1 MFAAVSVPTAEDMAS
16 RTDVVNESLARS
28 FSGITLATGSH
39 SPTGSVANVNKQR
52 CTSTITGDALEQ
64 KIAQALRDR
73 MAEREIVGTVGVV
86 GAQAT
91 WCDIEVTLMD
101 GVTRGLQVKTIA
113 KRTDGSYRMF
123 DVNGYPSKCLIVA
136 ATTEWTHFLACLFSL
151 CQADKSKHVSI
162 NFNGKYKTASTRR
175 FAEHMFGSD
184 SVTVWLDH
192 IIEQLPI
199 TQEVTREN
207 KLEYMSSTQQLEYLS
222 IERLNVKLQS
232 VGLIFVAHGTLASVI
247 DGWIHRLK
255 EEGTPVSQPLC
266 SVQLKTTTSK
276 GKGVG
281 VWLVRVGT
289 HSHSEA
295 GQQFKRPYSAE
306 LDPFDYLLVEADG
319 LHWWI
324 IPHSALV
331 TEGVVSVGDQPGRQT
346 MQVRLPDMRQHGV
359 AKVKDEY
366 HSYLDGWK
374 QLLGEPIEVID
385 RWTKV
390 PFTREELLARS
401 AEQRRIKRAQA
412 KANKT
417 DVDETASTS

>member
-28 FSGITLATGSH
+28 FSGITLTTGS
-39 SPTGSVANVNKQR
+39 SVVNVNKQR
-52 CTSTITGDALEQ
+52 CTAVITGDALEQ
-64 KIAQALRDR
+64 KVAQALRDR

-113 KRTDGSYRMF
+113 KCTDGSYRMF

-151 CQADKSKHVSI
+151 CQADKSNQVSI

-199 TQEVTREN
+199 TQEVTRKN
-207 KLEYMSSTQQLEYLS
+207 KLEYMSRGHQSEYLS

-232 VGLIFVAHGTLASVI
+232 VGLIFIAHGTQASAV
-247 DGWIHRLK
+247 DGWIHRLN
-255 EEGTPVSQPLC
+255 EERTPVSQPLC
-266 SVQLKTTTSK
+266 SVQLKSTTSK
-276 GKGVG
+276 GQGVG
-281 VWLVRVGT
+281 VWLVNVKT
-289 HSHSEA
+289 HSHCA
-295 GQQFKRPYSAE
+295 GGGQRVTRPYSAE

-319 LHWWI
+319 AYWWI

-346 MQVRLPDMRQHGV
+346 MQVRLPGVRKHGV

-401 AEQRRIKRAQA
+401 NERQKIKRAQA

-417 DVDETASTS
+417 DVDAVSSTS